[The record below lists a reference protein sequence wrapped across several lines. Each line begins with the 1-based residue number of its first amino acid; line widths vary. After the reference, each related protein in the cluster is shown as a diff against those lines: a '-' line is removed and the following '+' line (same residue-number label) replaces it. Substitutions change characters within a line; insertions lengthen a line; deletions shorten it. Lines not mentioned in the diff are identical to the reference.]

1 MKLESGTALTIRAV
15 IFDLDGTL
23 VDFNLNYKAIR
34 AEVLGFLAKQG
45 FPMSIFSLKE
55 RIFETLKNVEI
66 YMKNNSM
73 KEEEFQRIKDAVFE
87 VANRYEF
94 EAARKTSLLPGV
106 LETLKALKRMGLK
119 MALFTVNDEKP
130 TDYVLRRFRLH
141 QFFDAIITRESAP
154 EVKPNPAHLE
164 AALRALSVKP
174 EEALVVGDSVSDMMC
189 ARGLGAIA
197 VGVTTGISSPED
209 LTRAGSTFLISSL
222 VDLPAKIQQLCV
234 S

>member
-1 MKLESGTALTIRAV
+1 LTIKAV
-15 IFDLDGTL
+15 IFDLDGTI

-34 AEVLGFLAKQG
+34 AEVLSFLAKQR
-45 FPMSIFSLKE
+45 FPISIFSLKE
-55 RIFETLKNVEI
+55 RIFETLKKVEI
-66 YMKNNSM
+66 YMKNNGM
-73 KEEEFQRIKDAVFE
+73 KEKEFQRVKEAAFKI
-87 VANRYEF
+87 ANRYEF

-106 LETLKALKRMGLK
+106 LETLKALKKMGLK

-164 AALRALSVKP
+164 AALRALCVKP
-174 EEALVVGDSVSDMMC
+174 EEALVVGDSAHDIMC
-189 ARGLGAIA
+189 AKGLGVIA

-209 LTRAGSTFLISSL
+209 LTRAGSTCVVSSL
-222 VDLPAKIQQLCV
+222 VDLPARIQQLCV